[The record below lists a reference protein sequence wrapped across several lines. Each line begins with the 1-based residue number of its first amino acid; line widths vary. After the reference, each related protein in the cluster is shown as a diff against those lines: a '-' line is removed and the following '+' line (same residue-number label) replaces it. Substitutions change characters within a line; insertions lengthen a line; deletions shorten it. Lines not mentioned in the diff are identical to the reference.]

1 MFLLIKSYVLAE
13 SPSAFDT
20 ANKAA
25 GKNQQPA
32 GRDFDYAGVL
42 QKALFF
48 FDAQRSGDLPDD
60 FRVPWRG
67 DSALDDGK
75 DAGVDL
81 TGDIMTREIT

>member
-13 SPSAFDT
+13 SPSASDT

-25 GKNQQPA
+25 GKHQQSA
-32 GRDFDYAGVL
+32 GKDFDYAEVL
-42 QKALFF
+42 RKALCF